1 VAPLRLTQLTRV
13 FLGEFI
19 WGRGSSDDKSG
30 LIGILY
36 VSVISPLQRC
46 QTLTSQNSASIET
59 LLEKGFKPARTVV
72 LAFGFDEEASGVHV
86 SGSVSLKPSMWP
98 KSFAVR
104 VPDISPPQCWRYM
117 AKIRL
122 LYL

>member
-1 VAPLRLTQLTRV
+1 LRLTRLTRV
-13 FLGEFI
+13 FLGESI

-36 VSVISPLQRC
+36 ASTVSSLRWYQA
-46 QTLTSQNSASIET
+46 LTSQDSASIET

-86 SGSVSLKPSMWP
+86 SSSVYLKPNMW
-98 KSFAVR
+98 
-104 VPDISPPQCWRYM
+104 I
-117 AKIRL
+117 
-122 LYL
+122 